1 MSHMISSKRI
11 KEYTL
16 DKKAYE
22 CDIPLSNGLVN
33 NICRKRL
40 RTIFASSSG
49 KNIHQTRQF
58 VNTIRNQHYSCIHIR
73 PPAMTS
79 KVAQNYIFAGHI

>member
-1 MSHMISSKRI
+1 MNSSKRI

-49 KNIHQTRQF
+49 KNIHQ
-58 VNTIRNQHYSCIHIR
+58 ICEHYSQS
-73 PPAMTS
+73 TL
-79 KVAQNYIFAGHI
+79 